1 MDEPEPHIYEF
12 EDFRLN
18 AADRVLLR
26 NGEVLPL
33 TPKVFDT
40 LLYLVRN
47 HGKVLGKD
55 DLISAIWPDSFV
67 TENNLSQNISTLRQL
82 LGERRGVNHYIVTVP
97 GRGYRFAIDVRTV
110 TDAGSGPEAKKGPSS
125 DADTENPNIGT
136 SNELGL
142 HPVKRKRTVPV
153 SLLVVVLIAV
163 CLSVATFYLLPRTTS
178 TSAKQVRKIAVLPF
192 KTLSVE
198 NGDPAILR
206 GMAETLITQL
216 CNSRKVIVVP
226 LTSALRYGGPEQ
238 DPQAAGR
245 ALGVEYVLDS
255 TMQSSGDRI
264 RLTARLIRV
273 EDGVTVG
280 IGPFDEK
287 STDVFN
293 VQDAMAI
300 RVVDALGV
308 SLNSEERTAL
318 TKRYTENPEAFKLY
332 LQGRHCFHK
341 LITPEVRKSIQFFQQ
356 SIDLDP
362 TFALAY
368 AGMAEAYHSLPIN
381 SDVPPRDAF
390 PQSKAAAAR
399 ALEID
404 ESLAKVHASLSMIKC
419 WYDWDWTGAELEAKR
434 AIALNPNLAEAHRAY
449 ALLLSTLGRHQ
460 EAIAEGAR
468 ARDLDALSPII
479 CTLESLF
486 LYFDGR
492 NDEAREKLTKT
503 LETAPNFWIALLTLA
518 RVDIRQGKYADA
530 IAELTKARNT
540 SGDNTQT
547 ISMIGYAR
555 ALAGQRAEARA
566 ALDEL
571 TSLSK
576 QRYVPPYTIAM
587 VYNGLGEYDEA
598 LLWLEH
604 AYDARDV
611 LLAPFIKADPSW
623 DRLRANPR
631 FVAILKRMNLE

>member
-1 MDEPEPHIYEF
+1 MDETEPRVYEF
-12 EDFRLN
+12 EDFRLD

-26 NGEVLPL
+26 NGEALPL

-82 LGERRGVNHYIVTVP
+82 LGERPGVNHYIVTVP
-97 GRGYRFAIDVRTV
+97 GRGYRFAVDVRTV
-110 TDAGSGPEAKKGPSS
+110 TDAGSGPEAEKGPSS
-125 DADTENPNIGT
+125 DADTGNPNIGT
-136 SNELGL
+136 SDELGL
-142 HPVKRKRTVPV
+142 HPAKRKRTVPV
-153 SLLVVVLIAV
+153 SLIVVVLIAV
-163 CLSVATFYLLPRTTS
+163 CLSIAIFYFLPRTTS
-178 TSAKQVRKIAVLPF
+178 PSAKQVRKIAVLPF

-206 GMAETLITQL
+206 GMTETLITQL
-216 CNSRKVIVVP
+216 CNSTKVIVIP

-381 SDVPPRDAF
+381 SDIPPRDAF
-390 PQSKAAAAR
+390 PQSKAAASR

-404 ESLAKVHASLSMIKC
+404 DSLAKVHASLSMIKC
-419 WYDWDWTGAELEAKR
+419 WYDWDWIGAELEAKR

-468 ARDLDALSPII
+468 ARDLDALSPIM

-518 RVDIRQGKYADA
+518 RVDIRQGKYTDA

-547 ISMIGYAR
+547 ISMLGYAQ
-555 ALAGQRAEARA
+555 ALAGNRAEARA

-571 TSLSK
+571 TTLSK

-587 VYNGLGEYDEA
+587 VYNGLAENDEA
-598 LLWLEH
+598 LLWLER

-623 DRLRANPR
+623 DRLRGSPR